1 MWAICV
7 NARSAMALTGMQV
20 CFVNQPKGIFMK
32 KLLLILLACFAF
44 STAAFAGQVNLN
56 SANEVELEALKG
68 VGPVKAKAIVD
79 YRAKNGPFK
88 SVDDLE
94 MVPGFGKKTVDKL
107 RADLTVNGGAAPSKA
122 EGKAKPE
129 AKKDAAPAKAD
140 DKAARK
146 DDSKKAADRK

>member
-1 MWAICV
+1 
-7 NARSAMALTGMQV
+7 
-20 CFVNQPKGIFMK
+20 MK

-68 VGPVKAKAIVD
+68 VGPVKAKSIVD

-94 MVPGFGKKTVDKL
+94 KVPGFGKKTVDKL
-107 RADLTVNGGAAPSKA
+107 RADLTVNGGAAPSKV